1 MKEHRVIESAVLFWV
16 SATSQPWENQTLAW
30 MQTGEKHIPELYND
44 FIYSKFNGPADDH
57 SLKVQVQKQQVSAK
71 L

>member
-1 MKEHRVIESAVLFWV
+1 
-16 SATSQPWENQTLAW
+16 

-44 FIYSKFNGPADDH
+44 FIYNKFNGPADDH